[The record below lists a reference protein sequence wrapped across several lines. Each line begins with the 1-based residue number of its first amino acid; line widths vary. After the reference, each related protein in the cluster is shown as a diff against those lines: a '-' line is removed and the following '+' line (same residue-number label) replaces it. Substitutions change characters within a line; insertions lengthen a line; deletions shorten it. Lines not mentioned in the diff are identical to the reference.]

1 VTGIVLGE
9 DTGTITLFLKD
20 VIIYGTIDEREEH
33 YSMPKSDQGV
43 SKDRYQVIPRTLIF
57 ITRGDEVLLL
67 KGAATKRLWANRF
80 NGIGGH
86 IEKGE
91 SVLSAAQRELKEEAG
106 IEVESLNLSGTVLV
120 DASDTTGILIFIFR
134 GEYSGGELV
143 DSHEGSLHWIKQDRI
158 LDYPLVEDL
167 QFILPRVLK
176 QQKNEEP
183 FSARS
188 FYNEDEKLWVEF
200 DDQATS
206 AI

>member
-1 VTGIVLGE
+1 M
-9 DTGTITLFLKD
+9 D
-20 VIIYGTIDEREEH
+20 GTIDEREEH

-43 SKDRYQVIPRTLIF
+43 SKDRYQVIPRSLIF

-91 SVLSAAQRELKEEAG
+91 SVLSAARRELKEEAG
-106 IEVESLNLSGTVLV
+106 IEVGRLKMSGTVLV
-120 DASDTTGILIFIFR
+120 DASDTTGILIFVFR

-143 DSHEGSLHWIKQDRI
+143 DSHEGSLHWIKKDQI

-167 QFILPRVLK
+167 KFLLPRVLNQRENDK
-176 QQKNEEP
+176 P

-188 FYNEDEKLWVEF
+188 FYNDEDELWVEF
-200 DDQATS
+200 DD
-206 AI
+206 